1 MHIIVHMCLTS
12 AQFGCL
18 AFYGALVKSLKR
30 YITTF
35 QVFRVRLKTFSS
47 LVFFFC
53 NVRGCKKEQGNWL
66 NMGRGFVLQQQC
78 YQAVSTA
85 QKWIHVCHHIY
96 YSVYV
101 KNVSFSVF
109 SLSIPQPTN
118 AMFCRNCLCG
128 KYNENVTTK
137 W

>member
-47 LVFFFC
+47 LVFFFAMC
-53 NVRGCKKEQGNWL
+53 VAVKKNREIG
-66 NMGRGFVLQQQC
+66 
-78 YQAVSTA
+78 
-85 QKWIHVCHHIY
+85 
-96 YSVYV
+96 
-101 KNVSFSVF
+101 
-109 SLSIPQPTN
+109 
-118 AMFCRNCLCG
+118 
-128 KYNENVTTK
+128 
-137 W
+137 